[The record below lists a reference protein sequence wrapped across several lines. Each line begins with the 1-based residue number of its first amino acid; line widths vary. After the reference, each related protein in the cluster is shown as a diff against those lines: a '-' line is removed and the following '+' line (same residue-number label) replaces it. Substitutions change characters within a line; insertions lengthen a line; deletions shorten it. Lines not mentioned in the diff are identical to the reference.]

1 MRKLIPLSSL
11 DAKYEATYFILL
23 DICGKF
29 LSQLPNKFLGYGQKV
44 LCVVTVAFDLWPPN
58 SKKKKLIL
66 DLHQIW
72 RHSLKVF
79 VMFARMGRRE
89 EKETDSISNVN
100 IADIVCF
107 IN

>member
-44 LCVVTVAFDLWPPN
+44 LCVVTVAFDL
-58 SKKKKLIL
+58 
-66 DLHQIW
+66 
-72 RHSLKVF
+72 
-79 VMFARMGRRE
+79 
-89 EKETDSISNVN
+89 
-100 IADIVCF
+100 
-107 IN
+107 